1 MVERRALLVC
11 YYFPPL
17 GGAGVGRPL
26 ALFKGLAEHGYNC
39 DVLTVKPVAYRV
51 YEPELLEGLE
61 VQRVY
66 RARSFDPQ
74 RLLYLLGVRKVR
86 AATIRRGRKV
96 ADRFFP
102 DSKVGWVKPAVKLGR
117 TLAGNR
123 GYDVIVS
130 TSPPVSAHLVA
141 RRLSADF
148 RLPWVADFRDY
159 WTASTPEEWYSD
171 SRQAVRAHALLDAI
185 KKDASVRTT
194 VNETVAA
201 FLDGAE
207 VIRNSYDES
216 LAGLWTRPPS
226 AEVFTIGLFG
236 TFNDDYPVEPLL
248 RLLDRLRNRAKEL
261 HERVRLLQVG
271 DVEPA
276 WLKSCLARFGLEDRC
291 EIHHFVPRAE
301 AVKIL
306 SRSHLFYLG
315 MPSEKHAGISTGRI
329 YLLLASGRPILA
341 ATNPDSEVAGLIEVS
356 QNGFCFE
363 EGNKEAAVSYLARLI
378 EAFLSDS
385 LSSTPLPE
393 YARQFSSENM
403 VAGFAAIFDRVVSGR
418 RS

>member
-1 MVERRALLVC
+1 MAERRVLLIG

-26 ALFKGLAEHGYNC
+26 ALFKGLPEHGYNC

-51 YEPELLEGLE
+51 YEPELLDGPDL
-61 VQRVY
+61 QRVY

-74 RLLYLLGVRKVR
+74 RLLYLLGVRKVK
-86 AATIRRGRKV
+86 AGAIRRGKKM

-102 DSKVGWVKPAVKLGR
+102 DAKVGWVRPAVRLGR

-123 GYDVIVS
+123 GYDVIMS

-141 RRLSADF
+141 RRLAADF
-148 RLPWVADFRDY
+148 KLPWVADFRDY
-159 WTASTPEEWYSD
+159 WTGYKPEEWYGD
-171 SRQAVRAHALLDAI
+171 SRLAARAHALLDAI

-194 VNETVAA
+194 VNGTIAA
-201 FLDGAE
+201 YLGGAE
-207 VIRNSYDES
+207 VIRNSYDET
-216 LAGLWTRPPS
+216 LAGLWTLPSS

-236 TFNDDYPVEPLL
+236 TFNEDYPVEPLL
-248 RLLDRLRNRAKEL
+248 QLLDRLRKRAGDLFEK
-261 HERVRLLQVG
+261 VRLLQVG
-271 DVEPA
+271 DVEPE
-276 WLKSCLARFGLEDRC
+276 WLRSCLARFGLEERC
-291 EIHHFVPRAE
+291 TMHHFVPRAE

-306 SRSHLFYLG
+306 SESHLFYLG
-315 MPSEKHAGISTGRI
+315 MPSERHAGISTGRI

-341 ATNPDSEVAGLIEVS
+341 ATSPGSEMAKLIEVS
-356 QNGFCFE
+356 QNGFCFDE
-363 EGNKEAAVSYLARLI
+363 QNVEAAAGYLSGLI
-378 EAFLSDS
+378 ETFLSGS
-385 LSSTPLPE
+385 MSITLLPG

-403 VAGFAAIFDRVVSGR
+403 VARFASVFDGVVSER